1 MDYYFIHTVKEW
13 ESCMPFSKKNTR
25 MTAEMVLQEMFWLNS
40 FYAVAKSPRSVLKMV
55 SWTGHFFTKDST
67 FEFVRY
73 VQIHAENDKTNQ
85 SRTA

>member
-40 FYAVAKSPRSVLKMV
+40 FYAVAKSPRS
-55 SWTGHFFTKDST
+55 